1 MSVVLH
7 FILYSQNEQ
16 LKLKSSWPEKLLIF
30 RVIFNTTFEDEL
42 ERKELTTS
50 VSSSLKQVHT
60 PVKIIRAWSWRQDL
74 DLYSVSV
81 VEWYGIAKFQWN

>member
-1 MSVVLH
+1 MKVLH

-30 RVIFNTTFEDEL
+30 RAFFNSTFEDEL

-60 PVKIIRAWSWRQDL
+60 PVKIIRA
-74 DLYSVSV
+74 
-81 VEWYGIAKFQWN
+81 